1 MAANQTRGDA
11 MILRRIITISV
22 LLIGV
27 ASVSFAREPIDG
39 AFGQRLGAYF
49 DPAAAT
55 EIGELTFGREKTYG
69 FKPVATYPGLE
80 MYYVLLTPTTH
91 RIYGIW
97 AQRSFGQN
105 KTNGVTPEGT
115 SPGLEMYHAL
125 LTPITRRIGGIW
137 SQRSISS
144 SFDVCENEQDILME
158 ILRRKYGTPQGSED
172 CWFCFRTISIRQ
184 ESRSVE
190 STCTSNLIVR
200 YTDHDLERQ
209 SKEEYAQMRKQH
221 VERAIKTRNTK
232 GL

>member
-1 MAANQTRGDA
+1 MLLGRV
-11 MILRRIITISV
+11 ITISV

-27 ASVSFAREPIDG
+27 ATVSFAREPIDG

-49 DPAAAT
+49 DPAVAT

-69 FKPVATYPGLE
+69 FTPVATYPGLE

-97 AQRSFGQN
+97 AQRSFGRE
-105 KTNGVTPEGT
+105 KTNGYTPEVT

-125 LTPITRRIGGIW
+125 LIPITRRMSGIW
-137 SQRSISS
+137 GQRSISS

-158 ILRRKYGTPQGSED
+158 ILRRKYGTSKGPED

-190 STCTSNLIVR
+190 VTCTNSLIVR
-200 YTDHDLERQ
+200 YTDHDLEKQ
-209 SKEEYAQMRKQH
+209 SKEEYAQMKKQH

-232 GL
+232 GF